1 MMPLRELQRAF
12 QARVLAFEPGIEA
25 QLKDAQDADF
35 GARLDA
41 YVGGYRARLVE
52 VLGTTYPV
60 LKATLA
66 DEEFDRQTRMYI
78 DTIPS
83 RHYSVRNY
91 GAGIAEHMLAQD
103 PGGLGQALSELA
115 RWEWTLADVFDASD
129 DAPLDVATLSAV
141 PPEAWPTVS
150 FALRASVRRLE
161 TRTNVVEWWRA
172 ANGLCERPGALIT
185 TASVQWLLWR
195 RGVKTFFR
203 SLDPVEAAALDEARD
218 GANFGAICECL
229 AQFVDAPDV
238 ALRAASLLRGWIAE
252 ELIARC
258 SWQDT
263 EQ

>member
-1 MMPLRELQRAF
+1 MPLRELQRAF
-12 QARVLAFEPGIEA
+12 QARILSNEPGIEA

-35 GARLDA
+35 DARLDA

-60 LKATLA
+60 LKATLGDA
-66 DEEFDRQTRMYI
+66 EFDRRMRLYI
-78 DTIPS
+78 DSVPS

-91 GAGIAEHMLAQD
+91 GAGIGEHMVTQD
-103 PGGLGQALSELA
+103 PGGIGQALSELA
-115 RWEWTLADVFDASD
+115 CWEWTLADVFDAPD
-129 DAPLDVATLSAV
+129 DAPLEVATLAAV

-150 FALRASVRRLE
+150 FTLRATVRSLE

-172 ANGLCERPGALIT
+172 ANGLCDRPSALIPS
-185 TASVQWLLWR
+185 APAQWLLWR
-195 RGVKTFFR
+195 RGVKTLFR
-203 SLDPVEAAALDEARD
+203 SLDPVEAAAFAETRN
-218 GANFGAICECL
+218 GANFATICERL
-229 AQFVDAPDV
+229 ARHIDESDV

-263 EQ
+263 E